1 MNRSWVQR
9 MGAVLPWRKILK
21 LPLIQRVVCT
31 TFWYKPL
38 SLLFHGIEIG
48 GAAPIRPVP
57 GSLFQIAA
65 LLQIVQRPLD
75 RGAGQLHV
83 RGNGLNARPALSL
96 GIGAIPQVHID
107 RLRSGG
113 KLSVDLV
120 CRLLLEKKKK
130 KYHL

>member
-1 MNRSWVQR
+1 MNRPWVQR
-9 MGAVLPWRKILK
+9 MGAVLPWRK
-21 LPLIQRVVCT
+21 IQRVVCT

-38 SLLFHGIEIG
+38 SLLFYGIEIG

-57 GSLFQIAA
+57 GILLEIAV
-65 LLQIVQRPLD
+65 LLQIMQCPLD

-83 RGNGLNARPALSL
+83 RGNGLDARPALSL

-113 KLSVDLV
+113 KFGVGVNCSEVDRKSVV
-120 CRLLLEKKKK
+120 
-130 KYHL
+130 